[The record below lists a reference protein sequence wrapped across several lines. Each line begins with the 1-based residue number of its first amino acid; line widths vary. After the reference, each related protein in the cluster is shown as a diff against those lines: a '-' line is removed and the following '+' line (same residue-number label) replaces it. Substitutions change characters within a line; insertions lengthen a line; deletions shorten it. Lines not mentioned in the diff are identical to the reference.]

1 MEKVPAAEAVSSE
14 ASAPTADE
22 DITISV
28 ESYLPDNVQTHYSD
42 GMTVL
47 HTANEFIISFL
58 QSEFP
63 LAGSKEELERV
74 KSMKRKCVTRIIVSP
89 AQFQAIAKVFQEH
102 MKKYID
108 SYKKPDSE

>member
-1 MEKVPAAEAVSSE
+1 MDKVPAAEAAKVE
-14 ASAPTADE
+14 ASVPSDNE
-22 DITISV
+22 EITISI
-28 ESYLPDNVQTHYSD
+28 ESYLPDNVPTYYSD

-63 LAGSKEELERV
+63 LAASKEELEQV
-74 KSMKRKCVTRIIVSP
+74 KSMKRKCITRIIVSP
-89 AQFQAIAKVFQEH
+89 AQFQAIAKVFQEN
-102 MKKYID
+102 MKKYVD